1 MVIKRTARFN
11 RELKAVFDFIA
22 KDSPNKARDFVS
34 KLLDAA
40 ELLGDNPKLGRAI
53 ANDKR
58 ELIARGY
65 VMPYLIDGDSVK
77 LLGIYKANKWQE

>member
-22 KDSPNKARDFVS
+22 KDNPNKARDFVS

-40 ELLGDNPKLGRAI
+40 ELLGDNPKLGRTAV
-53 ANDKR
+53 NDKR
-58 ELIARGY
+58 ERIDRGY
-65 VMPYLIDGDSVK
+65 TMPYLIDGDSVK